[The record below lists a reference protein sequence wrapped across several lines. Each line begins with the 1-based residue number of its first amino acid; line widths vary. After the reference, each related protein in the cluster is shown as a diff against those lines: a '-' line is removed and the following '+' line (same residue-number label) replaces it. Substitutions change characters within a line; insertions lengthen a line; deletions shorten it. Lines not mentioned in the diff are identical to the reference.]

1 MKLVLTLASLALAV
15 PALAGDIDCR
25 DAMSQNAMNRCAEA
39 EYQAADARLNAAYG
53 TLMAALN
60 DAGFRAK
67 LKASQRAWI
76 EFRDRECTYETADNE
91 GGSIHPMV
99 YAGCL
104 ARLTRQRT
112 MELQAKLA
120 CWRNAEKC
128 GL

>member
-1 MKLVLTLASLALAV
+1 MKLLLTLASLILAT
-15 PALAGDIDCR
+15 PALAGDCR
-25 DAMSQNAMNRCAEA
+25 NAMNQNAMTRCAEA
-39 EYQAADARLNAAYG
+39 EYQAADAGLNAAYG
-53 TLMAALN
+53 RLLAAL
-60 DAGFRAK
+60 DDPGFRAK

-76 EFRDRECTYETADNE
+76 EFRDRECTYQTADNE

-112 MELQAKLA
+112 SELQRQLA

-128 GL
+128 GM